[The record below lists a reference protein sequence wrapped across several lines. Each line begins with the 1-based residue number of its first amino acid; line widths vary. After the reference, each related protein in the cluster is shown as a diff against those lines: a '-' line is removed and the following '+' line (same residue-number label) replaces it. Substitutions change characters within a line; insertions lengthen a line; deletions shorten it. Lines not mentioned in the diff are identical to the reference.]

1 MPQKTK
7 EDRLQEL
14 KVYILESNPS
24 WSFLMDELDVSE
36 ATLSRYLN
44 ELREKGLIEKDLQK
58 DDNIVYKPK
67 IEAYKEEG
75 FFKLDNIERFLEE
88 EKEKLQK
95 LQKFGLFDAGMTSED
110 ILGFMRENPAY
121 FEDRNLK
128 GVEKADNLTLR
139 HYEGFHVFLYN
150 FFVNIMRDEPME
162 TKIKFDMDPT
172 EIVERKKESIQEAKE
187 RAEEDTN

>member
-1 MPQKTK
+1 MAQKTK

-24 WSFLMDELDVSE
+24 WSFLMEELDVSE

-58 DDNIVYKPK
+58 DDSIVYKPK
-67 IEAYKEEG
+67 IDAYKEEG
-75 FFKLDNIERFLEE
+75 FFDVDNIEGFLEE
-88 EKEKLQK
+88 EKEKLQT
-95 LQKFGLFDAGMTSED
+95 LEKFGLFDGGMTSED
-110 ILGFMRENPAY
+110 ILEFMRENPAY

-128 GVEKADNLTLR
+128 GVEDGDNLTLR
-139 HYEGFHVFLYN
+139 HYEGFQVFLYN
-150 FFVNIMRDEPME
+150 FFINIIRDEPME
-162 TKIKFDMDPT
+162 TKVKFDIDPE

-187 RAEEDTN
+187 RAEEDRK